1 MKGGNLDDISTAN
14 RYFKYE
20 CAGIFGNVAGQLEA
34 NKTLRFRLPPL
45 SEIGFSNN
53 FSQCLVKIRRVIV
66 GDAGNFNPVWAN
78 GTAILTY
85 DTLGA
90 GITVQTNIPCR
101 NFGTVRSDIHALA
114 EVCDQR
120 FGAAFVPKWVDG
132 VIVDNNALAYNAEL
146 PALHT
151 SVGAK
156 KQIVG
161 INGAVA
167 GAAAGTP
174 AVPNQIVRGNG
185 YYCMEDKSSIFET
198 GMLCAVPFGNTLEVK
213 FKENYANLTIGL
225 TDYTDTTTF
234 IGGATIVLEFLMLP
248 NPTPTS
254 NRGGTC
260 P

>member
-14 RYFKYE
+14 RYFRYE

-66 GDAGNFNPVWAN
+66 GDRGFYNPVWAQ
-78 GTAILTY
+78 GTGVVNYETVP
-85 DTLGA
+85 A

-101 NFGTVRSDIHALA
+101 NFGSVRGDIAPMA
-114 EVCDQR
+114 EVVDQR
-120 FGAAFVPKWVDG
+120 FGQCFVPKWVDG
-132 VIVDNNALAYNAEL
+132 VIVDDTALAFNAEL
-146 PALHT
+146 PALQT
-151 SVGAK
+151 SAGAK

-167 GAAAGTP
+167 GAGAGTP

-185 YYCMEDKSSIFET
+185 YYCMEDESSIFET
-198 GMLCAVPFGNTLEVK
+198 GMLCGVPFGNTLEVK

-225 TDYTDTTTF
+225 VDYTDTQTF
-234 IGGATIVLEFLMLP
+234 IGGVTIVLEFLMLP

>member
-1 MKGGNLDDISTAN
+1 MKGGNLDDIEVAN

-20 CAGIFGNVAGQLEA
+20 CSGLFANNAGELDA

-66 GDAGNFNPVWAN
+66 GDRGFYNPVWAQ
-78 GTAILTY
+78 GTGVVNYETVP
-85 DTLGA
+85 A

-101 NFGTVRSDIHALA
+101 NFGSVRGDIAPMA
-114 EVCDQR
+114 EVVDQR
-120 FGAAFVPKWVDG
+120 FGQCFVPKWVDG
-132 VIVDNNALAYNAEL
+132 VIVDDTALAFNAEL
-146 PALHT
+146 PALQT
-151 SVGAK
+151 SAGAK

-167 GAAAGTP
+167 GAGAGTP

-185 YYCMEDKSSIFET
+185 YYCMEDESSIFET
-198 GMLCAVPFGNTLEVK
+198 GMLCGVPFGNTLEVK

-225 TDYTDTTTF
+225 VDYTDTQTF
-234 IGGATIVLEFLMLP
+234 IGGVTIVLEFLMLP